1 MRKTYILP
9 VVFILSACSF
19 LDRNAILR
27 VEQTQ
32 DRKLPALE
40 AVYIDATSSIPHY
53 WEPGAKVVQSGTDRA
68 TLFYKQVENV
78 LTNPHSDIH
87 GYIELRDHIYPTD
100 IFSGLL
106 WIIPSCFTYGLAN
119 LLGMP
124 LLSQGIQSEIHIRV
138 LDKEGRLVKRYYA
151 EAKDTQYVALYWAK
165 QGDYALKTYRDALD
179 DAVLQMQQDYEFL
192 YERLK

>member
-1 MRKTYILP
+1 MRKIYILP

-19 LDRNAILR
+19 LDRNAILL

-32 DRKLPALE
+32 DKKLPALE

-53 WEPGAKVVQSGTDRA
+53 WKPGAKVVQSGTDRA

-78 LTNPHSDIH
+78 LTNPHSNIH
-87 GYIELRDHIYPTD
+87 GYIELRDHTRITELP
-100 IFSGLL
+100 GVL
-106 WIIPSCFTYGLAN
+106 WIFPSCFTFGLAN

-124 LLSQGIQSEIHIRV
+124 FASKDIQSEIHIRV

-165 QGDYALKTYRDALD
+165 QGNYALKTYRDALD

-192 YERLK
+192 YDRLK